1 MVTIEVE
8 QWFPASRSQV
18 FEHLSDHERF
28 LAAPGLV
35 CRITAGGSPTR
46 NGLGAVR
53 EVRTGGLCFR
63 ESITGFEP
71 GESFDYHIDSMRL
84 LGLPLS
90 VRHDRGRLTFVD
102 LANGTRVRWESTL
115 TVQTPLIGTIIE
127 RDFHARASHAFS
139 ALLKAAS
146 ARLSA

>member
-18 FEHLSDHERF
+18 FEHLCDHERF

-35 CRITAGGSPTR
+35 CRVTTAGSPTK
-46 NGLGAVR
+46 NGLGAIR
-53 EVRTGGLCFR
+53 EVRTAGLYFR

-71 GESFDYHIDSMRL
+71 GESFDYHIDTMRL

-90 VRHDRGRLTFVD
+90 FKHDRGRLTFVD

-115 TVQTPLIGTIIE
+115 TVNTPLVGAVIE

-139 ALLKAAS
+139 SLLKAAS